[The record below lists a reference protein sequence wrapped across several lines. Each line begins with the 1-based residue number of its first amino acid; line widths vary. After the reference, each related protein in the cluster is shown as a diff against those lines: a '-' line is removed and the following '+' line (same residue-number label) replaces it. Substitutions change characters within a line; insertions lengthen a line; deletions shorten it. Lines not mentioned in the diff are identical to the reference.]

1 MNPTHRNRLFGD
13 ARHLVLVAAM
23 LWGTT
28 GTAQAFAPKTASSL
42 AIGAIRLALGGAI
55 LLVVALTKGTLSR
68 GNWPRVATVIAAL
81 GMAAYQPFFFAGVA
95 KTGVAVG
102 TMVTIGSAPI
112 LAGVFGFIV
121 RGERP
126 GRRWVI
132 ATALAILGCL
142 LLLTSG
148 NRLSVNASGFVMAIC
163 AGSAYATY
171 AVANKR
177 LLESHPPEA
186 VIAVVF
192 CLSAILLTPL
202 LVTADLSW
210 LKEGRGLFVAIHL
223 GLVATAIAYI
233 LFARGLASLPVATA
247 VTLSLAEPLT
257 AALLGVVVLGERLTP
272 LAFVGM
278 FILFAGLVIL
288 LRDR

>member
-1 MNPTHRNRLFGD
+1 MREIQRSRLFGD
-13 ARHLVLVAAM
+13 ARHLVLLAAI

-42 AIGAIRLALGGAI
+42 AIGAIRLSLGGAI
-55 LLVVALTKGTLSR
+55 LLILALTKGSLSG

-95 KTGVAVG
+95 KTGVAAG

-112 LAGVFGFIV
+112 IAGLFGFIV

-126 GRRWVI
+126 GHRWVI
-132 ATALAILGCL
+132 ATALAILGCV
-142 LLLTSG
+142 LLLTSR
-148 NRLSVNASGFVMAIC
+148 NRLSVDASGFVMAIC
-163 AGSAYATY
+163 AGLSYATY
-171 AVANKR
+171 AVANKK
-177 LLESHPPEA
+177 LLENHPPEA
-186 VIAVVF
+186 AIAVIF
-192 CLSAILLTPL
+192 CLSAILLIPL

-210 LKEGRGLFVAIHL
+210 LEEGRGLLVAIHL

-257 AALLGVVVLGERLTP
+257 AALLGVVVLGERLTL

-278 FILFAGLVIL
+278 FLLFAGLVIL
-288 LRDR
+288 LRGR